1 MIIAVGAAPGALA
14 GPGPAASGSA
24 AAEATILVFGDSI
37 SAGYGIQREESWV
50 SRLEERLATAEAPWR
65 VVNASVSGE
74 TTDGGLARLPTALD
88 DHDPQVVILE
98 LGGNDGLRGYPT
110 ERIRENLSRMVEL
123 AREAGSRVLLVGME
137 IPPNYG
143 PRYTRAFASV
153 YRQVAD
159 AHGVALVPFLLDGVA
174 LAPELMQADG
184 IHPTA
189 RAQGRLLETVW
200 PHLEPLLEAVHRGAP
215 TH

>member
-1 MIIAVGAAPGALA
+1 MIIAVGAAPGTLA
-14 GPGPAASGSA
+14 GPGPAAAGSA

-50 SRLEERLATAEAPWR
+50 SRLEGRLAAENAPWR

-74 TTDGGLARLPTALD
+74 TTDGGLARLPAALD
-88 DHDPQVVILE
+88 EHDPEVVILE

-110 ERIRENLSRMVEL
+110 GSIRDNLSRMVEL

-153 YRQVAD
+153 YRQVAESQ
-159 AHGVALVPFLLDGVA
+159 GVALVPFLLEGVA
-174 LAPELMQADG
+174 LSPELMQADG
-184 IHPTA
+184 VHPTA
-189 RAQGRLLETVW
+189 GAQGRLLETVW
-200 PHLEPLLEAVHRGAP
+200 PHLEPLLEAR
-215 TH
+215 